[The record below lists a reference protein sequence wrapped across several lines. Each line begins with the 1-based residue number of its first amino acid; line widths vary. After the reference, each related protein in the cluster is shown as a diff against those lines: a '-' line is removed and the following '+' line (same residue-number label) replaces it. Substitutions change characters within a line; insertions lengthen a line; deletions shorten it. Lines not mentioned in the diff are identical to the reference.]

1 MHHVSCPCCSEGT
14 LTIFRERRGRS
25 FPIYILNA
33 FTLQQIL
40 NHMNESA
47 VYNETDLVPFHKRLS
62 ELRQIVQQDGEH
74 AKHPKSLTKL
84 LERQLSEC
92 GTPAFLSYSRLL
104 KTWKPFFR
112 GHSQATTRILGCS
125 ISRTRSSPPE
135 VGHYSA
141 AARHTSRKGGL
152 SKG

>member
-1 MHHVSCPCCSEGT
+1 MSLVCFRSSTLPLERQETRLRPTVRLPPCVSVISFSKGYASCFLS
-14 LTIFRERRGRS
+14 LLFRRNYLPSSGKDGAAYFQYS
-25 FPIYILNA
+25 YSNILNA

-84 LERQLSEC
+84 LERQLNEC
-92 GTPAFLSYSRLL
+92 GTPTS
-104 KTWKPFFR
+104 
-112 GHSQATTRILGCS
+112 ILF
-125 ISRTRSSPPE
+125 E
-135 VGHYSA
+135 V
-141 AARHTSRKGGL
+141 L
-152 SKG
+152 

>member
-1 MHHVSCPCCSEGT
+1 MFFS
-14 LTIFRERRGRS
+14 LLFRRNYLPSSGKDGAAYFQYS
-25 FPIYILNA
+25 YSNILNA

-84 LERQLSEC
+84 LERQLNEC
-92 GTPAFLSYSRLL
+92 GTPTS
-104 KTWKPFFR
+104 
-112 GHSQATTRILGCS
+112 ILF
-125 ISRTRSSPPE
+125 E
-135 VGHYSA
+135 V
-141 AARHTSRKGGL
+141 L
-152 SKG
+152 